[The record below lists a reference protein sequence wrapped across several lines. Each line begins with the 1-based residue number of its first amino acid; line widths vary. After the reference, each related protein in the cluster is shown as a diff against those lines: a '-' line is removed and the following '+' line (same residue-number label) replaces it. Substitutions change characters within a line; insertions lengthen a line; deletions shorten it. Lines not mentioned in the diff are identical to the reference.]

1 MCGIAGWIDWERDL
15 TREVSVLEAMTETLA
30 CRGPDESGHWVT
42 RHAALGQRRLIVIDP
57 VGGVQPMVRERGG
70 SRFVLTYNGELYNT
84 AELRR
89 ELEALGHRF
98 TTRSDTE
105 VVLAA
110 YMAWGE
116 RAPEKLN
123 GIFAFAVWDER
134 AQRLFLARDRFGI
147 KPLFYQVRGG
157 TLLFA
162 SELKALL
169 AHPEVE
175 PVVDA
180 EGLAEIFALGPARTP
195 GHGVF
200 KGVDELLPGHCL
212 VWDRGGL
219 RRHAYWRL
227 ESRPHTDDPATTV
240 TTVRDLLADAVRR
253 QLVSDVPLGT
263 LLSGGLD
270 SSAVTALAARALA
283 EAGREAPL
291 RTFSVDYEGN
301 DRFFQP
307 NDFQP
312 EADAPYVDLMVRTLG
327 TRHRVVRLSTAALVE
342 ALARAVTARD
352 LPGMADIDASL
363 LLFCEAIRRDVTVAL
378 SGECADEVFC
388 GYPWFFR
395 DDALRAETF
404 PWSLK
409 LDARLKVL
417 HPALRER
424 LRPVEYLADR
434 YRQALAEVPR
444 LDGEEPAAARRR
456 EIAYLT
462 LTRWMPVLLD
472 RNDRMSMAVGLEVR
486 VPFCDHRLV
495 EYVWNVPW
503 ELKTMGGREKGL
515 LRHALEGILPEEV
528 LWRKKSPYPKTFNP
542 AYLAAVGQWV
552 RSILADPDSPLRPLI
567 DEGAVRELVE
577 AEGEF
582 DIPWFG
588 QLMRRPQMLAYLAQ
602 VDLWLRKYRVR
613 VAV

>member
-15 TREVSVLEAMTETLA
+15 TREGAVLKAMTGTLA
-30 CRGPDESGHWVT
+30 CRGPDDDGYWVS
-42 RHAALGQRRLIVIDP
+42 RHAAIGHRRLIVIDP
-57 VGGVQPMVRERGG
+57 AGGAQPMVRERGG
-70 SRFVLTYNGELYNT
+70 GPVVLTYNGELYNT
-84 AELRR
+84 AELRQ
-89 ELEALGHRF
+89 ELAALGHTF

-110 YMAWGE
+110 YLAWGE
-116 RAPEKLN
+116 RAPARLN
-123 GIFAFAVWDER
+123 GIFAFAVWDEG
-134 AQRLFLARDRFGI
+134 AQRLFLARDHFGI
-147 KPLFYQVRGG
+147 KPLFFFARGG
-157 TLLFA
+157 TLVFG

-169 AHPEVE
+169 AHPAVE

-180 EGLAEIFALGPARTP
+180 EGLAEIFAVGPARTP
-195 GHGVF
+195 GHGIF
-200 KGVDELLPGHCL
+200 RGVREVLPGHF
-212 VWDRGGL
+212 VVFDRRGL
-219 RRHAYWRL
+219 RQGRYWQL
-227 ESRPHTDDPATTV
+227 ESRPHTDGPAETV
-240 TTVRDLLADAVRR
+240 AAVRDLLADAVRR
-253 QLVSDVPLGT
+253 QLVSDVPLGS

-270 SSAVTALAARALA
+270 SSAVTALAVQARA
-283 EAGREAPL
+283 EAGQRDPL
-291 RTFSVDYEGN
+291 HTFSVDYEGN
-301 DRFFQP
+301 DRFFRP

-312 EADAPYVDLMVRTLG
+312 EADAPYVELMARTLG

-342 ALARAVTARD
+342 ALPAAMAARD

-363 LLFCEAIRRDVTVAL
+363 LLFCQAIRQDVTVAL

-388 GYPWFFR
+388 GYPWFYR
-395 DDALRAETF
+395 EDALRAETF

-409 LDARLKVL
+409 VDTRLAVL
-417 HPALRER
+417 SPELRAK
-424 LRPVEYLADR
+424 LRPVEYLAER

-486 VPFCDHRLV
+486 VPFCDPRLV

-503 ELKTMGGREKGL
+503 DLKTMSGREKGL
-515 LRHALEGILPEEV
+515 LRHALAGVLPEEV

-542 AYLAAVGQWV
+542 AYLAAMQAWM
-552 RSILADPDSPLRPLI
+552 RSILDDPASPLRPLI
-567 DEGAVRELVE
+567 DEAAVRQLVE

-602 VDLWLRKYRVR
+602 VDLWLRKYKVR

>member
-1 MCGIAGWIDWERDL
+1 MCGIAGWIDWDRDL
-15 TREVSVLEAMTETLA
+15 LRERPVLEAMTETLV
-30 CRGPDESGHWVT
+30 CRGPDESGHWVS

-70 SRFVLTYNGELYNT
+70 GRFVLTYNGELYNT

-116 RAPEKLN
+116 RAPERLN

-200 KGVDELLPGHCL
+200 KGVDELLPGHYL

-240 TTVRDLLADAVRR
+240 ATVRDLLADAVRR

-263 LLSGGLD
+263 LLSGGVD
-270 SSAVTALAARALA
+270 SSAVTALAVRALA
-283 EAGREAPL
+283 EAGHGEPL

-342 ALARAVTARD
+342 ALPRAVTARD

-363 LLFCEAIRRDVTVAL
+363 LLLCEAIRRDVTVAL

-395 DDALRAETF
+395 DDALRADTF

-409 LDARLKVL
+409 LDARLAVL

-424 LRPVEYLADR
+424 LRPAEYLADR

-444 LDGEEPAAARRR
+444 LEGEEPAAARRR

-503 ELKTMGGREKGL
+503 ALKTMGGREKGL
-515 LRHALEGILPEEV
+515 LRHALAGVLPDEV

-582 DIPWFG
+582 DLPWFG

>member
-15 TREVSVLEAMTETLA
+15 TREGAVLKAMTGTLA
-30 CRGPDESGHWVT
+30 CRGPDDDGYWVS
-42 RHAALGQRRLIVIDP
+42 RHAAIGHRRLIVIDP
-57 VGGVQPMVRERGG
+57 AGGAQPMVRERGG
-70 SRFVLTYNGELYNT
+70 GPVVLTYNGELYNT

-89 ELEALGHRF
+89 ELESLGYTF

-110 YMAWGE
+110 YLAWGE
-116 RAPEKLN
+116 QAPRRFN
-123 GIFAFAVWDER
+123 GIFAFAVWDEP
-134 AQRLFLARDRFGI
+134 AQRLVLARDHFGI
-147 KPLFYQVRGG
+147 KPLFYREQG
-157 TLLFA
+157 TGLIFA
-162 SELKALL
+162 SELKGLL
-169 AHPEVE
+169 AHPAVE

-180 EGLAEIFALGPARTP
+180 EGLAEIFAVGPARTP
-195 GHGVF
+195 GHGIF
-200 KGVDELLPGHCL
+200 RGVREVLPGHY
-212 VWDRGGL
+212 VIFDRRGL
-219 RRHAYWRL
+219 RQGRYWHL
-227 ESRPHTDDPATTV
+227 ESRPHTDGPAETV
-240 TTVRDLLADAVRR
+240 ATVRDLLADAVRR

-270 SSAVTALAARALA
+270 SSAVTALAVRALA
-283 EAGREAPL
+283 GAGQAEPL

-312 EADAPYVDLMVRTLG
+312 EADAPYVDLMARTLG

-342 ALARAVTARD
+342 ALPAAMTARD

-363 LLFCEAIRRDVTVAL
+363 LLFCQEIKRDVTVAL

-388 GYPWFFR
+388 GYPWFYR
-395 DDALRAETF
+395 QDALEAGTF

-409 LDARLKVL
+409 VDARLQVL
-417 HPALRER
+417 NPELRAR
-424 LRPVEYLADR
+424 LRPVEYLAER
-434 YRQALAEVPR
+434 YREALAEVPR
-444 LDGEEPAAARRR
+444 LEGEEPAAARRR

-486 VPFCDHRLV
+486 VPFCDPRLV

-503 ELKTMGGREKGL
+503 ELKTMSGREKGL
-515 LRHALEGILPEEV
+515 LRHALEGILPPEV

-542 AYLAAVGQWV
+542 AYLAAMQAWM
-552 RSILADPDSPLRPLI
+552 RSVLDDPASPLRLLI
-567 DEGAVRELVE
+567 DEAAVRQLVE

-602 VDLWLRKYRVR
+602 VDLWLRKYKVR
-613 VAV
+613 IEV